1 MKNLPSTKTHKT
13 LTIIWSFYALFCLVW
28 LIGNISILFF
38 PDSWIA
44 RNNAPKPPSDGWA
57 ESMLIYFGISMI
69 ASIIFPIT
77 FCFITLYGLIKQQTF
92 SLFTGFVSLSTVML
106 TNLVFNVVTIR
117 SGSVDWV
124 FLAQVAI
131 IMTTE
136 ILALVYL
143 VKLTLEY
150 LEPGKE

>member
-1 MKNLPSTKTHKT
+1 MEIIPSTKTHKT

-44 RNNAPKPPSDGWA
+44 KNNAPKPPADGWA
-57 ESMLIYFGISMI
+57 DSMLIYFEISMI

-77 FCFITLYGLIKQQTF
+77 FCFITLYGLIKQYTF
-92 SLFTGFVSLSTVML
+92 SLFTGYVSLSTVML
-106 TNLVFNVVTIR
+106 TNLVYNVVTIK
-117 SGSVDWV
+117 SGSLDWL
-124 FLAQVAI
+124 FLTQVAI

-143 VKLTLEY
+143 VKLTIEY
-150 LEPGKE
+150 LESGK

>member
-1 MKNLPSTKTHKT
+1 MGNLPSTKTHKT
-13 LTIIWSFYALFCLVW
+13 LTNIWSFYALFCLVW
-28 LIGNISILFF
+28 LVGNISILFF

-44 RNNAPKPPSDGWA
+44 KNNAPKPPAEGWA
-57 ESMLIYFGISMI
+57 DSMLIYFEISMI

-77 FCFITLYGLIKQQTF
+77 FCFITLYGLIKQYTF

-106 TNLVFNVVTIR
+106 TNLVYNVVTIK
-117 SGSVDWV
+117 SGSLDWL
-124 FLAQVAI
+124 FLTQVAI

-143 VKLTLEY
+143 VKLSIEY
-150 LEPGKE
+150 HEAGK